1 VALGWVS
8 IHAQLGCCNAKG
20 LLSLADSAAGEYRF
34 VSGQAGFVLCADD
47 YALTPGVSAGILRL
61 LEAGRISATGAMTGR
76 PSWRQAAAD
85 LKPYIGRAD
94 LGLHLNLTTGEPLGP
109 MPGLAPSG
117 SFPAL
122 GKVLRASLLRRFDR
136 REIAQE
142 ITRQLA
148 AFEDTL
154 GVAPDFVDG
163 HQHVH
168 VLNGIRQPL
177 LRVLAERYPNPAARP
192 YLRDPADSPL
202 AIAARRHAGKALIVA
217 GFASGFNVA
226 ARRAGF
232 AVNRGFSGFSAFD
245 TRADYGAEFRACL
258 TKPGARHLVMCH
270 PGLVD
275 DALRSIDSV
284 VETRPRELEFLAGPA
299 FAALCAE
306 MGVEPVRFG
315 AL

>member
-1 VALGWVS
+1 M
-8 IHAQLGCCNAKG
+8 
-20 LLSLADSAAGEYRF
+20 
-34 VSGQAGFVLCADD
+34 SGQAGFVLCADD
-47 YALTPGVSAGILRL
+47 YALTPAVSAGILRL
-61 LEAGRISATGAMTGR
+61 LEAGRISATGAMTGC
-76 PSWRQAAAD
+76 PSWRRAAAD
-85 LKPYIGRAD
+85 LKAFIGRAD

-117 SFPAL
+117 RFPAL
-122 GKVLRASLLRRFDR
+122 GKVLRASVLRRFDGGEIA
-136 REIAQE
+136 REIMQE

-148 AFEDTL
+148 AFEDAL

-177 LRVLAERYPNPAARP
+177 LAVLAARYPNPAARP
-192 YLRDPADSPL
+192 YLRDPADNPV

-217 GFASGFNVA
+217 GFAAGFAVA

-232 AVNRGFSGFSAFD
+232 AVNRGFAGFSAFD
-245 TRADYGAEFRACL
+245 ARADYGAEFRACL
-258 TKPGARHLVMCH
+258 TRPGARHLVMCH
-270 PGLVD
+270 PGLID
-275 DALRSIDSV
+275 DALRGIDSV

-306 MGVEPVRFG
+306 TGLRPVRFG